1 LPIKIPEELIQ
12 IVKKVIKEN
21 KELGYRSPSEFVI
34 DAVRRRVEKLITN
47 NNQEKIL
54 KIDFSLEKKIFIEIG
69 SKSMI
74 IFLL

>member
-1 LPIKIPEELIQ
+1 MPIKIPEELIQ

-34 DAVRRRVEKLITN
+34 DAGRRRVEKLITN

-54 KIDFSLEKKIFIEIG
+54 KIDFSLEKKTFIEIG

>member
-1 LPIKIPEELIQ
+1 MPIKIPEELIQ